1 MFVVIACVCAA
12 NSEGVSYS
20 GGWSSAR
27 RFEPLRRYPSE
38 HSAPTELSHGTR
50 SAATN
55 ISSLRDSFLGTIVV
69 EEKQE
74 DPDLVISS
82 RESSHGP
89 TVDEIQYP
97 RLLAQLSRNRLC
109 SFTSK
114 LDLIGPI
121 RDRPDYR
128 VSAAVIP
135 FADRRKVMTPRT
147 RAPRV
152 EAYRDL

>member
-1 MFVVIACVCAA
+1 MVIGCVCAA

-89 TVDEIQYP
+89 TVDEIQIRGY
-97 RLLAQLSRNRLC
+97 SR
-109 SFTSK
+109 S
-114 LDLIGPI
+114 
-121 RDRPDYR
+121 
-128 VSAAVIP
+128 SAAIA
-135 FADRRKVMTPRT
+135 FAVS
-147 RAPRV
+147 RASSI
-152 EAYRDL
+152 